1 MEGNSK
7 MPIATFI
14 MFAIFL
20 VIMYYAFIKEK
31 PKKEMTIKVES
42 KVEDYL
48 EKVALADK
56 LNAIN
61 EDKLKEAEEKL
72 NKLKG
77 EK

>member
-1 MEGNSK
+1 
-7 MPIATFI
+7 MPLATFI
-14 MFAIFL
+14 MFVIFL
-20 VIMYYAFIKEK
+20 VIVYHAFIKEK

-48 EKVALADK
+48 EKLALVEK
-56 LNAIN
+56 LDTID
-61 EDKLKEAEEKL
+61 EEKLKEAEEKL